1 MQNNEHLKWISLAVT
16 CITQIYTQTA
26 LYKLYTILFRTNKIW
41 GKNNQYNEEIAKF
54 IKTAIQQNYTVH
66 NRTHC
71 IQTEVS
77 VPGEKATSATA
88 ITLRL

>member
-1 MQNNEHLKWISLAVT
+1 MKLRQRIGRCKVT
-16 CITQIYTQTA
+16 SRPPC
-26 LYKLYTILFRTNKIW
+26 TILFRTNKIW
-41 GKNNQYNEEIAKF
+41 GKNNQYNEEIAKR

-66 NRTHC
+66 NKTHC

-88 ITLRL
+88 FTLRLQ